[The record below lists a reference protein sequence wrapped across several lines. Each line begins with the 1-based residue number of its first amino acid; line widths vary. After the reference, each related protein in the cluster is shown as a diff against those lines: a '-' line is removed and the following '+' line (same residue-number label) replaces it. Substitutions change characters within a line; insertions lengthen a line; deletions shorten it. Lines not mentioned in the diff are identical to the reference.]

1 MVSIISIAIKQ
12 CISIVVYILSIVPFL
27 LHSLGFCFAINYLL
41 KFFSLKK
48 IRIEV
53 NHAGNQ
59 NIPEF
64 YDNYGNKKCISFEI
78 PEDSTIGEVKNEI
91 AKQVKYVDRSISLFK
106 KPFGKKLL
114 NSTNIICFH
123 NTDPLYLYIV
133 IPNY

>member
-1 MVSIISIAIKQ
+1 MHVTKNERRTICKTGCRTWSM
-12 CISIVVYILSIVPFL
+12 PFVKP
-27 LHSLGFCFAINYLL
+27 A

-78 PEDSTIGEVKNEI
+78 SEDSTIGEVKNEI